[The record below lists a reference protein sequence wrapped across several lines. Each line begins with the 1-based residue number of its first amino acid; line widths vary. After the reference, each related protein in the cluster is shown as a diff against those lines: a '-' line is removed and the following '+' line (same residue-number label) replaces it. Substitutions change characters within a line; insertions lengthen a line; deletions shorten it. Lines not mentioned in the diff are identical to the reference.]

1 MRIKELL
8 EGKHFNDLDF
18 VKKNPTGNEID
29 FDLVEDLTFFMN
41 NDDETYRRHVY
52 PSIAKCI
59 AQSKGNKKID
69 PNIFKNAALEGY
81 KKYVTEFPIRELPDT
96 LDRKMCEKVCEK
108 LHDNFRKHFSDGK
121 YKD

>member
-1 MRIKELL
+1 MRIRELL

-18 VKKNPTGNEID
+18 IKKNPEGNELD

-59 AQSKGNKKID
+59 SQSKGKSKID
-69 PNIFKNAALEGY
+69 PNIFKTAALEGY
-81 KKYVTEFPIRELPDT
+81 KNYLKEFPMRELPDT
-96 LDRKMCEKVCEK
+96 LDSKLCEKVCEK
-108 LHDNFRKHFSDGK
+108 LHDDFRKDFSDGK